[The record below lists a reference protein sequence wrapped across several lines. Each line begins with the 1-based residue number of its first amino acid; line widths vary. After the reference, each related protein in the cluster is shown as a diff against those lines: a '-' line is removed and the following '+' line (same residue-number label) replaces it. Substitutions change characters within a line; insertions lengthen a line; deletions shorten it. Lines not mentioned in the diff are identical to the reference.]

1 MSHQQHIYVLGDD
14 DDDDDD
20 DDDGDDD
27 DDDWASSAAHVSSHS
42 SVNTNRDFRTLH
54 FEQNLESDFLK
65 SGHFLSTLHFQFERG
80 DFRARLTKKYQ
91 HIFKHF
97 SVKNCSLI
105 FYGFLMIMS
114 YWVLFRVSAALNFFS
129 PGHWFTLLE
138 SVVLNY
144 LVLMLK
150 LLKNC

>member
-1 MSHQQHIYVLGDD
+1 MY
-14 DDDDDD
+14 DDD
-20 DDDGDDD
+20 DDDGDDDDEDDD

-80 DFRARLTKKYQ
+80 DFRKYR

-114 YWVLFRVSAALNFFS
+114 YWVLCWVSAPLNFFS
-129 PGHWFTLLE
+129 PGHWFTLLQK
-138 SVVLNY
+138 VLLNY
-144 LVLMLK
+144 LLLMLK
-150 LLKNC
+150 VLKNC

>member
-20 DDDGDDD
+20 EDDDDDNDDDDEDD

-65 SGHFLSTLHFQFERG
+65 SG
-80 DFRARLTKKYQ
+80 
-91 HIFKHF
+91 
-97 SVKNCSLI
+97 
-105 FYGFLMIMS
+105 
-114 YWVLFRVSAALNFFS
+114 
-129 PGHWFTLLE
+129 
-138 SVVLNY
+138 
-144 LVLMLK
+144 
-150 LLKNC
+150 